1 MELKEAIMK
10 RRSIRKYHDKPVS
23 DDILHEILETAV
35 WAPSGV
41 NLQPWYFVVVRSP
54 EERAKLSDLLL
65 KTKKL
70 TEPGLVSRF
79 KDHPKVVE
87 ETLTFMETMG
97 GAPVLILA
105 FLYTKYESGEMHT
118 SSVQSVAAALQN
130 IALLAH
136 EKGLGS
142 CWTTGTLQVAKEMEA
157 RYGEGKGDYMA
168 MMSIGYCDF
177 PESGPKRKQDRI
189 AFL

>member
-1 MELKEAIMK
+1 MELKEAILK

-23 DDILHEILETAV
+23 DDVLNEILEAAV

-54 EERAKLSDLLL
+54 EER
-65 KTKKL
+65 KKL
-70 TEPGLVSRF
+70 TDLLILTKDRSEPGLVARF

-105 FLYTKYESGEMHT
+105 FLYKNYGSGEENFAAI
-118 SSVQSVAAALQN
+118 QSVAAALQN
-130 IALLAH
+130 IALLAY
-136 EKGLGS
+136 EKGLGT
-142 CWTTGTLQVAKEMEA
+142 CWTTGSTLVAKEMEE
-157 RYGEGKGDYMA
+157 RYGKEKGAYMA
-168 MMSIGYCDF
+168 MMSVGYCDF
-177 PESGPKRKQDRI
+177 PESGPPRKKGRI
-189 AFL
+189 EFI